1 MTGAQTIREA
11 RLKAGLTQS
20 ELAARLGRDR
30 AQVARWE
37 IGGQEPSFENVQAVV
52 EACGFELKLEIAE
65 RVVDRT
71 LDLELEAS
79 LLGAPQQRMQSLLA
93 RLESES
99 AASPASLD
107 PHAVFDVLGKERI
120 GYVVVGGFARVL
132 HGSAETTRGIDIAPS
147 LRDDD
152 LRRLVRG
159 LGQLD
164 AKGADGEPL
173 RVDELTAKERTVAR
187 TGAGEVAIL
196 PVPWGTRGYDDLRI
210 RANRENLGEG
220 ARPPIASLV
229 DCVRM
234 LEASRRSIDQERVQR
249 LRRMMELERQRTR
262 SRSRTLWLER

>member
-1 MTGAQTIREA
+1 LSGAQIIREA

-20 ELAARLGRDR
+20 ELGARLGRDR

-65 RVVDRT
+65 RVVDQA
-71 LDLELEAS
+71 LDLELEAG
-79 LLGAPQQRMQSLLA
+79 LLAAPQQRMQSLLD
-93 RLESES
+93 RLGTEPDAGS
-99 AASPASLD
+99 AGLD
-107 PHAVFDVLGKERI
+107 PHALFDALGQERI
-120 GYVVVGGFARVL
+120 GYVVVGGLARVL

-152 LRRLVRG
+152 LRRLVHL
-159 LGQLD
+159 LGQLG
-164 AKGADGEPL
+164 AKRPKGEPL
-173 RVDELTAKERTVAR
+173 HVDELAATERTVAR
-187 TGAGEVAIL
+187 TDAGEVAVV
-196 PVPWGTRGYDDLRI
+196 PAPWGTRGYDDLRL
-210 RANRENLGEG
+210 RANRENLGQG

-234 LEASRRSIDQERVQR
+234 LEASSRLIDHERIER

-262 SRSRTLWLER
+262 SRRLRLER